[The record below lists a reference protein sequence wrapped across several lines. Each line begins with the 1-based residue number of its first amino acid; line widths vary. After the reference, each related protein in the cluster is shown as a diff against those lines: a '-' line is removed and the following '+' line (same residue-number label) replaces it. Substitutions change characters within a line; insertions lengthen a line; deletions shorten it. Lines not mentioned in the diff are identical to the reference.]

1 MAPDRESLSIVVPL
15 FNEEENVAP
24 LCASLLE
31 VLPGLG
37 RAFEIVFIDDGSHD
51 GTAAAVR
58 RIASTE
64 PKIRLISLLRNY
76 GQTAAVMAGID
87 HATGDVVITMDG
99 DLQNHPADI
108 PALLAK
114 LEEGFDVVSGW
125 RKDRQD
131 PALTRRLPS
140 IVANRLISWISGV
153 HLRDYGCTL
162 KAYRR
167 SVIKGVRLYG
177 EMHRFVPIYCK
188 WQGGRVAEIPVRHSP
203 RLHGSSHYGLE
214 RILKVIL
221 DIMVVT
227 FLDRYATRPIHLF
240 GIFGLLMI
248 LFGLIAGAGAVYFKV
263 FDGIHFIR
271 TPLPLLAV
279 FCFVTGLMSILLGLL
294 AELVMRTYF
303 ESQGKRVYV
312 VRSNEGR
319 Q

>member
-1 MAPDRESLSIVVPL
+1 VAPDRESLSIVVPL
-15 FNEEENVAP
+15 FNEVENVAP
-24 LCASLLE
+24 LCASLLQ

-37 RAFEIVFIDDGSHD
+37 RTFEIVLIDDGSHD
-51 GTAAAVR
+51 GTAAAAR
-58 RIASTE
+58 RIAATE
-64 PKIRLISLLRNY
+64 PNVRLISLMRNY

-99 DLQNHPADI
+99 DLQNDPADI

-153 HLRDYGCTL
+153 RLRDYGCTL

-188 WQGGRVAEIPVRHSP
+188 WQGGRVAEIPVRHGP
-203 RLHGSSHYGLE
+203 RLHGSSNYGLE
-214 RILKVIL
+214 RIVKVIL
-221 DIMVVT
+221 DIAVVT

-240 GIFGLLMI
+240 GIFGLFTIFL
-248 LFGLIAGAGAVYFKV
+248 GLIAGAGAVYYKV
-263 FDGIHFIR
+263 FEGIHFIR

-312 VRSNEGR
+312 VRSDEGR